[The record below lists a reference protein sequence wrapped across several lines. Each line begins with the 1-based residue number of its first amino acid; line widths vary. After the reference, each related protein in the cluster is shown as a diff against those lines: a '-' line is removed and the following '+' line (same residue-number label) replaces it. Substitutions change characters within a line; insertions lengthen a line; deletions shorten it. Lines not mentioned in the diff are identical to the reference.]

1 MAKKTLTVE
10 TLEKFKRIE
19 KLRDEGK
26 TILEI
31 AKIFDLDPNR
41 IKQIRRDC
49 KKYYAETELLNFSQS
64 SPRVQKAFNELDL
77 EKKLDSVVKALPN
90 KKYYWTNF
98 GGYANQLKSSKR
110 VKDYL
115 YALDDALELNKN
127 SKLKLRYLTYFH
139 NSWID
144 IYHESKRLIWD
155 EENKK
160 HVKPINP
167 VPTDAGQESWMYLL
181 AGLDTLRE
189 IFIDKNISELL
200 TGLYNHI
207 MDYRPWYDLKTWNEL
222 DEIGEGLTFSQR
234 IKRFMQFNPDIPEYE
249 VIAATKR
256 IQSYLPKARTYCE
269 RIHEELDKIIT
280 DLHIFHAIEF
290 KELFKL
296 VIPIP
301 VSLSKAKNFRNQ
313 DMEIDI
319 LKFFSIEILK
329 LSSFNFFRLISK
341 DAISIDEEEFERRF
355 CPKINE
361 YWSEDHGRNEENHGY
376 WIGYLKWCR
385 KNSIKDFEKFK
396 SKKIK
401 K

>member
-10 TLEKFKRIE
+10 TLENYKRIQ

-31 AKIFDLDPNR
+31 AKEFDLDQRR
-41 IKQIRRDC
+41 IYQIINDG

-77 EKKLDSVVKALPN
+77 ENKLDAVVKALPN
-90 KKYYWTNF
+90 RKYYMTSVD
-98 GGYANQLKSSKR
+98 ASVQQLNLSKN
-110 VKDYL
+110 VMNYL
-115 YALDDALELNKN
+115 RALDDALEVDKY
-127 SKLKLRYLTYFH
+127 SKLKLRYLNYFH
-139 NSWID
+139 NSWLD
-144 IYHESKRLIWD
+144 LYAKSNSLIWKD
-155 EENKK
+155 NKR
-160 HVKPINP
+160 VKPP
-167 VPTDAGQESWMYLL
+167 DTVPTDEGQESWMYLL
-181 AGLDTLRE
+181 AGLDTLKE

-207 MDYRPWYDLKTWNEL
+207 MAYRPWYDLKTWNEL
-222 DEIGEGLTFSQR
+222 DEIGTGLTFSQK

-280 DLHIFHAIEF
+280 DLHIVHAIEF

-301 VSLSKAKNFRNQ
+301 VSLSKAKNFRDQ

-329 LSSFNFFRLISK
+329 LSIFNSFRLISK
-341 DAISIDEEEFERRF
+341 DAISIDEEEFERRY

-361 YWSEDHGRNEENHGY
+361 YWSKDHGRNEENHGY

-401 K
+401 KG